1 MRKSKPLELTYEK
14 DGVDYKIYIFQGRAG
29 KYKFKT
35 VKAVT
40 VALRVIPDEYNIRW
54 NSEYDIWYEGT
65 SVCSNQDQFSVN
77 TGIVKAV
84 GRADSGY
91 CLDAYGQDDG
101 DEYEYDESYL
111 DIATS
116 YATETA
122 KRIDKRNIEKFN
134 KKPVPKSVKRAAAS
148 IKEIIGSLI
157 IEYTAEK
164 IIRDFDI
171 PSPKRGLQ

>member
-14 DGVDYKIYIFQGRAG
+14 DDIDYKIYIFQGRAG
-29 KYKFKT
+29 KYEFKT
-35 VKAVT
+35 IKAVT

-54 NSEYDIWYEGT
+54 NSEYDIWYEGA
-65 SVCSNQDQFSVN
+65 SICSNQDQFSVN

-122 KRIDKRNIEKFN
+122 KRIDKRNIEKRGRKALANFH
-134 KKPVPKSVKRAAAS
+134 VYASECAEGIRRISSFDGSRSKSMNEQIEITNRLARA
-148 IKEIIGSLI
+148 
-157 IEYTAEK
+157 
-164 IIRDFDI
+164 
-171 PSPKRGLQ
+171 